1 MSNILDKI
9 FADKK
14 VELGSV
20 KRQLA
25 LADVKTRMAD
35 KSHKVR
41 NIEQVLQ
48 RDKGTPN
55 GGSRIIAEIKPRTPF
70 KGELRAN
77 VDPAEIA
84 KTYAN
89 NGAAVLSILTES
101 SYFGGCLS
109 TLEKAR
115 ECVETPLLRK
125 DFIFDEYQVYEARA
139 FGADGFLLIATWL
152 DKNHLADL
160 LELGK
165 ELGLPALVETHNEKD
180 MEKAFAAGG
189 TIFGIN
195 NRDLT
200 SGKTDLDIARRLIP
214 MALQIPGNTLVCESG
229 IHSRKEI
236 EEFEER
242 GAHSFLIGESL
253 MTADNIGEKLKEFTG
268 DRKTSAANQS

>member
-200 SGKTDLDIARRLIP
+200 SGKTDLGIARRLIP

-229 IHSRKEI
+229 IQSRKEI